1 MPIALQPPFVT
12 MLIVAATLLLQY
24 LSGPWQV
31 IFHVPALGML
41 LFVSG
46 FSLTVLA
53 RTYFKFRKTT
63 LFVGST
69 SSSLVCDGPFRFS
82 RNPMYVGVVMSLLGV
97 AVWFGT
103 LPMLLAPS
111 LAFLFL
117 NFFHIPREEEM
128 LHATFGHAYAA
139 YLQRVRRWL

>member
-1 MPIALQPPFVT
+1 MTF
-12 MLIVAATLLLQY
+12 LIIAATLLLQY
-24 LSGPWQV
+24 LSGPWKA
-31 IFHVPALGML
+31 IFHVPALGVL
-41 LFVSG
+41 LFVAG
-46 FSLTVLA
+46 CSLTVLA
-53 RTYFKFRKTT
+53 RTYFTFRKTT
-63 LFVGST
+63 LFVGAT

-111 LAFLFL
+111 LEFLFL
-117 NFFHIPREEEM
+117 HCFHIPREEVM
-128 LHATFGHAYAA
+128 LRGTFGPAYVA